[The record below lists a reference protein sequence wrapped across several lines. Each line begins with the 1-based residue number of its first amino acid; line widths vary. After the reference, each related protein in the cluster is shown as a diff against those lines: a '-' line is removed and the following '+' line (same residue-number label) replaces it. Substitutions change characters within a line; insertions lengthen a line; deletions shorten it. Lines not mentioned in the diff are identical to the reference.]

1 MTGVDA
7 SQLAAYVSVTL
18 LLVITPGSTT
28 TVVIRNTLR
37 GGQRA
42 GVITASGAGLANIA
56 HGAAAGLGLAL
67 LFQQRPAIVPIVRA
81 SGAAYLLWLAYGSLA
96 HAWRGG
102 RRLPARLDHAP
113 DEAPGRPFRDG
124 LLVNL
129 MNPPIITFYLVLPS
143 LLPASAGLSAFG
155 VLAAIH
161 VSMAFIVHVVW
172 AVSFARLR
180 ELFTRP
186 LARRALHAGTGVAL
200 LSFAAWT
207 IWKVFGG

>member
-42 GVITASGAGLANIA
+42 GVLTASGAGIANIA

-102 RRLPARLDHAP
+102 RRLPARVDHAP

-129 MNPPIITFYLVLPS
+129 MNPPIITFYLMVPTFLRPGGP
-143 LLPASAGLSAFG
+143 PAMFAA
-155 VLAAIH
+155 LAAIH
-161 VSMAFIVHVVW
+161 VSMAFACHVAW
-172 AVSFARLR
+172 ALAFGQLRARLGWPQAMR
-180 ELFTRP
+180 WLDAGAGVGLMV
-186 LARRALHAGTGVAL
+186 LAVRSV
-200 LSFAAWT
+200 
-207 IWKVFGG
+207 V